1 MYVCNLCSVLVN
13 IIFRLVSLANI
24 MNQKAKVKSFLGI
37 SYKIV
42 CFRKKQKNTMVRS
55 YKKRKPEKNIL
66 RFSSLVFYDFIK
78 RYLELT

>member
-1 MYVCNLCSVLVN
+1 MYVCSVSVN

-24 MNQKAKVKSFLGI
+24 MNQKAKVKSFFGGSVTKLYVFAK
-37 SYKIV
+37 S
-42 CFRKKQKNTMVRS
+42 RKTRWFVHI
-55 YKKRKPEKNIL
+55 KKRKPEKNIL